1 MTTADEHETS
11 ANRYQDV
18 LVERHA
24 STTVVKLNR
33 PDRGNSVQGTLM
45 RDLLAAVEAADH
57 DDDVRAVITTGEG
70 PAYCVGADV
79 MTLRNLDAE
88 GKVNLLDR
96 SYQGELSG
104 DWGMP
109 ELSPVQKRSDTLGF
123 GRWVT
128 RFLDV
133 GTPTIAAI
141 NGGVA
146 GGGLSLALLHDI
158 RIASTTAK
166 FAPAFVGLGVSPEM
180 GLSWLLPRIVGPS
193 RAFDLLTRTRPI
205 SAAEAFDIGLVEAV
219 VDPGELREAALER
232 AAHFGELPPVSV
244 RMVKRLLRQST
255 ESSLEA
261 QLEREWHNQT
271 RLFGFSETGESIK
284 TYLERLD
291 NA

>member
-1 MTTADEHETS
+1 MSTPEEQGVGPTHY
-11 ANRYQDV
+11 RDV
-18 LVERHA
+18 LVERHG
-24 STTVVKLNR
+24 STVMVKLNR

-45 RDLLAAVEAADH
+45 RDLLTAVEAADH
-57 DDDVRAVITTGEG
+57 DDDIRAVVTTGEG
-70 PAYCVGADV
+70 ATYCVGADV
-79 MTLRNLDAE
+79 ATLRELGSDGA
-88 GKVNLLDR
+88 VDLLGH
-96 SYQGELSG
+96 SYQGRLGG

-109 ELSPVQKRSDTLGF
+109 ELSPAQKHSDTLGF

-158 RIASTTAK
+158 RIATTTSK
-166 FAPAFVGLGVSPEM
+166 FWPVFVPLGASPEM
-180 GLSWLLPRIVGPS
+180 GLSWLLPRIVGLP

-205 SAAEAFDIGLVEAV
+205 TAAEALDLGLVEAV
-219 VDPGELREAALER
+219 VEPGELHEAALER
-232 AAHFGELPPVSV
+232 AKHFAELPPVSV

-255 ESSLEA
+255 ESTLQD

-271 RLFGFSETGESIK
+271 RLFGLTETGSTIK
-284 TYLERLD
+284 TYLERL
-291 NA
+291 